1 LLILLISEH
10 GLAGENEARSA
21 GGLSPLEAYDLL
33 AREAETTFL
42 IDVRTQEEY
51 YRTGHPVNAY
61 NIPWRFSRQELKIHN
76 NADVA
81 SQTVYQLAANPNPEF
96 VGVVRSLFKTSDRLL
111 IICDDGKQS
120 AEAADALL
128 QAGFKQVRQVRD
140 GVWGQRLFSKETPR
154 LAEKYSSNYG
164 RGGLINGWV
173 YWGLPMSYIMDAK
186 YLYPP
191 DVKRAQLPTK

>member
-1 LLILLISEH
+1 
-10 GLAGENEARSA
+10 
-21 GGLSPLEAYDLL
+21 
-33 AREAETTFL
+33 
-42 IDVRTQEEY
+42 
-51 YRTGHPVNAY
+51 
-61 NIPWRFSRQELKIHN
+61 
-76 NADVA
+76 
-81 SQTVYQLAANPNPEF
+81 
-96 VGVVRSLFKTSDRLL
+96 VRSLFKVSDRLL

-164 RGGLINGWV
+164 RGGLLNGWA
-173 YWGLPMSYIMDAK
+173 YWGLPMSYIMEAK

-191 DVKRAQLPTK
+191 DVKRAQSPSK